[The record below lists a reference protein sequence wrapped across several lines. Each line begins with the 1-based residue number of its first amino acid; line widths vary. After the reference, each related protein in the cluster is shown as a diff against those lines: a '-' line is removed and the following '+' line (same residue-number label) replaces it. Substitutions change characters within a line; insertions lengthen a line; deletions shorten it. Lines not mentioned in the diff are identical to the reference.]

1 MTVDSLQQ
9 PGELKAKVKSYWE
22 LEPCGTRG
30 LPTEDR
36 REFFEQLER
45 ERYQLEPYIPSFA
58 QFDSAQGKRILEI
71 GVGAGTDFIQWVRA
85 GAQATGIDLTDQG
98 INLVRE
104 RLQLEGLSAELK
116 VADAEHLPFDSET
129 FDLVYSYGVIHHTPN
144 TIKAVQE
151 IHRVLKPAGV
161 ARVMIYHLHSWAAW
175 MIWAAH
181 CAARLRP
188 WRSPRWAI
196 FHHLESPG
204 TKAFTTIEAR
214 YMFSAFSGVEI
225 TTQLSHG
232 DLLNI
237 RPSAKYQSRLF
248 DALRAGYPR
257 RLVKLL
263 GNRFG
268 LMMLIEAVK

>member
-30 LPTEDR
+30 LPVENR

-58 QFDSAQGKRILEI
+58 QFDSAQGKRVLEI

-98 INLVRE
+98 ISLVRE
-104 RLQLEGLSAELK
+104 RLQLEGLSAELR

-129 FDLVYSYGVIHHTPN
+129 FDVVYSYGVIHHTPN

-151 IHRVLKPAGV
+151 IHRVLKAGGV
-161 ARVMIYHLHSWAAW
+161 ARVMIYHLHSWVAW
-175 MIWAAH
+175 MIWTAH
-181 CAARLRP
+181 CAVRLQP

-196 FHHLESPG
+196 FHYLESPG
-204 TKAFTTIEAR
+204 TKAFTTGEAR
-214 YMFSAFSGVEI
+214 RMFASFSQMKI

-232 DLLNI
+232 DLLNV
-237 RPSAKYQSRLF
+237 RPSAKYRSRLY

-268 LMMLIEAVK
+268 LMMLIESVK